1 MAKPANSERIYS
13 DKLPMALKPV
23 GCSYTGAEWKQYIRL
38 FRTPVQNDNFPKL
51 LSEAPEGRRQSAA
64 GSGSVMW

>member
-23 GCSYTGAEWKQYIRL
+23 GCSYTGA
-38 FRTPVQNDNFPKL
+38 
-51 LSEAPEGRRQSAA
+51 
-64 GSGSVMW
+64 

>member
-23 GCSYTGAEWKQYIRL
+23 GCSYTGAEWKHTAFSCKRL
-38 FRTPVQNDNFPKL
+38 GH
-51 LSEAPEGRRQSAA
+51 SGRERHKR
-64 GSGSVMW
+64 